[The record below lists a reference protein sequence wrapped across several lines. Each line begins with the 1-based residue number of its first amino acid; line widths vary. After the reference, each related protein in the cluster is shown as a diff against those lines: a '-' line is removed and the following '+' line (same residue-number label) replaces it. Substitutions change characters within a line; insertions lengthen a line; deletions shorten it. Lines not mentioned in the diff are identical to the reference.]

1 MENKYFNI
9 QIENGRIVGLFSC
22 GEQQNMVNGEGA
34 TGTIGY
40 TFISDDIRNQ
50 EKKTEGV
57 LFYDRVAE
65 YEHTQQ
71 FYNKAVCSNAEN
83 GIKTIYELSEDRLD
97 IQSRTTCELISQY
110 ALNFDLNF
118 LNSETGSYK
127 TALLATSPYTSDDG
141 EQLYY
146 ILTRPDGRFMVIL
159 SRKKCDGWRLF
170 YGRNQ
175 KISRLQIIA
184 SFDKVFG
191 SSGCK
196 EISVSVFFA
205 DSIDEAYERISELLD
220 RPLLKNIVSGG
231 FDGKA
236 AVGVVGK
243 ATEIRLCSPTG
254 VTSVYKVTNKKLIL
268 NMSEYGYYTATP
280 YYNEKKGL
288 NTVLWNGIDSAVL
301 FNKCTDAIK
310 KPYHNDENL
319 CEGGMFLWSM
329 LANMRSRRNLRYDK
343 VARDELDI
351 IMCRNNRIVPC
362 RTIVPYRTEKY
373 APYHVCDSG
382 RIQEQFVGASILLEA
397 YRLYH
402 EREYLDYAV
411 KAMDELL
418 ENYYKGGMIFNGN
431 GEDYTTVVTPMIP
444 VVDLAIELK
453 DIDPEKSDKYRRTA
467 LEMAEYL
474 LSRGLNFPTEGASS
488 KYEDGSISCTALSLV
503 YLCANLNY
511 DERYLAFAKEVLDIH
526 KAWTIYTP
534 DARMYGSSFRWWETI
549 WEGDGEG
556 HAICAG
562 HAWTIWK
569 AEALFWYGIMTG
581 DKEALC
587 ASWNGFVTNFAKA
600 TEDGNMYS
608 CYEPDYIR
616 GGGRAKLKAT
626 LLHLQDGVKIDS
638 FAIAHGYPKH
648 TDNSLSRYAWVR
660 YTYTW
665 GSVKVD
671 YDLFDLN

>member
-1 MENKYFNI
+1 MENKHFNI
-9 QIENGRIVGLFSC
+9 QIENGKIVGLFPD
-22 GEQQNMVNGEGA
+22 GETQNMANAEGD
-34 TGTIGY
+34 TGTVGY
-40 TFISDDIRNQ
+40 TLMSDDIRHQ
-50 EKKTEGV
+50 ERKTEGV

-65 YEHTQQ
+65 YDKTEQL
-71 FYNKAVCSNAEN
+71 YNKTVCYNTEN
-83 GIKTIYELSEDRLD
+83 KIKTIYELVGDRLD
-97 IQSRTTCELISQY
+97 IQSKTSSEKISQY

-118 LNSETGSYK
+118 LNSESGSYK
-127 TALLATSPYTSDDG
+127 TALLATSPYTSEDG
-141 EQLYY
+141 EHLYY
-146 ILTRPDGRFMVIL
+146 ILTRPDGRFMVIV

-196 EISVSVFFA
+196 EISVSVFFTN
-205 DSIDEAYERISELLD
+205 SIDEAYQRISELLE

-231 FDGKA
+231 FDSKA
-236 AVGVVGK
+236 SIEIVGD
-243 ATEIRLCSPTG
+243 ATQIDLRSPSG
-254 VTSVYKVTNKKLIL
+254 VESVINVTDKKLIVD
-268 NMSEYGYYTATP
+268 MSEYGYYIATP
-280 YYNEKKGL
+280 YYNGQKGL
-288 NTVLWNGIDSAVL
+288 NTVLWNGVDAFSL

-329 LANMRSRRNLRYDK
+329 LANMKSRQSLKYDA
-343 VARDELDI
+343 VAKEELDV
-351 IMCRNNRIVPC
+351 IMCRGDRIVPC
-362 RTIVPYRTEKY
+362 RTIVPYKTEKY
-373 APYHVCDSG
+373 APYHICESG

-402 EREYLDYAV
+402 EKEYLDYAIN
-411 KAMDELL
+411 AMDELL
-418 ENYYKGGMIFNGN
+418 ENYYDNGKIFNGK

-453 DIDPEKSDKYRRTA
+453 DIDPQKSEKYKKTA
-467 LEMAEYL
+467 LEMAEFL
-474 LSRGLNFPTEGASS
+474 LKRGLNFPTEGASS

-503 YLCANLNY
+503 YLCANLIY
-511 DERYLAFAKEVLDIH
+511 DEKYIEFAKDVLTVH

-556 HAICAG
+556 QAICAG

-569 AEALFWYGIMTG
+569 AEALFWYGVLTG
-581 DKEALC
+581 DKEALR

-600 TEDGNMYS
+600 TPQGNMYS

-616 GGGRAKLKAT
+616 GGGREKLKAT

-638 FAIAHGYPKH
+638 FSLAHNYPIH
-648 TDNSLSRYAWVR
+648 TDSSLSRYVWIR
-660 YTYTW
+660 YVYTW
-665 GSVKVD
+665 GNID
-671 YDLFDLN
+671 TNIELY